1 MFTFMAILSTSVTLW
16 LYLACA
22 AAALRLRVAI
32 PVALAGLAYAIWTLW
47 GAGIGVSAMSLI
59 LMVAGLPLYIWTR
72 WSRSEEHTS
81 ELQSLLRISYAV
93 FCLKKKKKI
102 INSTHKY
109 TNH

>member
-1 MFTFMAILSTSVTLW
+1 VTLW

-59 LMVAGLPLYIWTR
+59 LMAAGLPLYVWTR
-72 WSRSEEHTS
+72 FSASAARTAPGREG
-81 ELQSLLRISYAV
+81 
-93 FCLKKKKKI
+93 
-102 INSTHKY
+102 
-109 TNH
+109 